1 MGHNFFKII
10 FRFLYRNKTY
20 SILNFLCLTFGLSCA
35 VFGFLHIQT
44 MLNHDKNQKNYDR
57 LYSVEAFVT
66 YFNGDRFPKEFLSA
80 SLADVLKG
88 KIPEIENVSR
98 VSDREHTFV
107 QGDKS
112 FSEEGIYADNNFFDL
127 FTFPLLSGDKSRVL
141 KDNNSIVISE
151 DMAMKFFRTTDC
163 LGKTIILKEDD
174 KQESFIVSGVLE
186 KVREKSCFS
195 FDFIIP
201 FSHFLA
207 ENKWAYEAGATSNST
222 WALINDKTNKDIVSN
237 KIKNLIKDQEATLN
251 QDLFLFPLKEK
262 MLYFYSDGKR
272 IWREM
277 QNVVLAGIIAFAIL
291 LIACFNFINL
301 SVAMN
306 IKRYHEAGIKKVS
319 GSGKGAII
327 IQYMCESLMITI
339 ISFIF
344 AVILVYLLV
353 PKFNTLFNA
362 DICMDFTKPG
372 TIFFFLAISLFT
384 GTASGILPA
393 LYLASSNPLN
403 VLKGKISTSHSYS
416 FLRQALIVFQFTI
429 PIILIVFMLIL
440 NVQDRYLKNY
450 DIGIQK
456 DSVIVLDNSDKIISH
471 SESIKNELL
480 SIPGIEAVNFTNC
493 IPTYN
498 AKISNDIT
506 WEGKDDSEKMHFWCI
521 NTDFDYNKIVN
532 IKMVAGRFFDRSF
545 SADSVNYLI
554 NDVAAR
560 TMNNKNPVGSQITFE
575 GNKGTV
581 VGMFRDFHA
590 LDLAGPYVPTI
601 IRIKPQETSKLLV
614 KYSSGKYSSII
625 DKISSVYK
633 QYDTESLFQPVLLR
647 DIPVI
652 NSQSV
657 ISPGIIGLSS
667 VIAITLAC
675 LGLFGLASFTAESR
689 TKEIGIRKVN
699 GATIFSVMKL
709 LLTGYTKWITFAFV
723 AAVPFAFVIGRSFL
737 SKYYFHASM
746 PLWVFIVGPL
756 IAYVVALLTVSWQ
769 SLRAA
774 TKNPVEALR
783 YE

>member
-1 MGHNFFKII
+1 M
-10 FRFLYRNKTY
+10 
-20 SILNFLCLTFGLSCA
+20 CA
-35 VFGFLHIQT
+35 IFGFLHIQT
-44 MLNHDKNQKNYDR
+44 MLNHDKSQKNYDR

-80 SLADVLKG
+80 SLADVLKS

-98 VSDREHTFV
+98 VSDREYTFI

-127 FTFPLLSGDKSRVL
+127 FTFPLMSGDKSRVL
-141 KDNNSIVISE
+141 KENNSIVISE

-163 LGKTIILKEDD
+163 IGETIILKEDD
-174 KQESFIVSGVLE
+174 KQESFIVSGVLD
-186 KVREKSCFS
+186 KVREKSWFS

-207 ENKWAYEAGATSNST
+207 ENKWALEAGATSNST
-222 WALINDKTNKDIVSN
+222 WVLINDKANKDIVSN

-251 QDLFLFPLKEK
+251 QDLFLFPLREK

-327 IQYMCESLMITI
+327 IQYLGESLMITM
-339 ISFIF
+339 ISFLF
-344 AVILVYLLV
+344 AVIIVYLLV

-362 DICMDFTKPG
+362 DIFMDFTKPG
-372 TIFFFLAISLFT
+372 TILFFLAIALFT
-384 GTASGILPA
+384 GIASGVLPA

-416 FLRQALIVFQFTI
+416 VLRQSLIVFQFTI
-429 PIILIVFMLIL
+429 PIVLIVFMLIL
-440 NVQDRYLKNY
+440 NVQGRYLKNY
-450 DIGIQK
+450 DIGVQK
-456 DSVIVLDNSDKIISH
+456 DNVIVLDNSDKIKSH

-498 AKISNDIT
+498 AKISNDIS

-532 IKMVAGRFFDRSF
+532 IKMVSGRFFDRSF

-560 TMNNKNPVGSQITFE
+560 TMNKKNPVGSQITFE

-581 VGMFRDFHA
+581 VGMFSDFHA

-601 IRIKPQETSKLLV
+601 IRIKPQETSRLLV
-614 KYSSGKYSSII
+614 KYSSGKYSSIV
-625 DKISSVYK
+625 DKISDVYK
-633 QYDTESLFQPVLLR
+633 QYDVESLFQPVLLR
-647 DIPVI
+647 EIPVI

-709 LLTGYTKWITFAFV
+709 LLTGYTKWITFAFI
-723 AAVPFAFVIGRSFL
+723 AAVPFAYVFGRSFL

-774 TKNPVEALR
+774 TRNPVEALR